1 MNTSNIK
8 LRLDELYFT
17 TVDDTQFSVL
27 ITRSTQDSISVITVN
42 ITPTD
47 TNLHGTY
54 TRRLGL
60 HAGFVM
66 EDGLL
71 HTLAM
76 ANENVAGDITAADVI
91 FQLQK
96 DLSNF
101 IPM

>member
-1 MNTSNIK
+1 MNNIK

-17 TVDDTQFSVL
+17 TVDDTQFSVM
-27 ITRSTQDSISVITVN
+27 ITRSADNSVITVTMAP
-42 ITPTD
+42 ID
-47 TNLHGTY
+47 SDLHGTY
-54 TRRLGL
+54 TRRMGL

-76 ANENVAGDITAADVI
+76 DNENVAGDITAVDVI

-96 DLSNF
+96 DLCNY

>member
-1 MNTSNIK
+1 MNNIK

-17 TVDDTQFSVL
+17 TVDDTQFSVM
-27 ITRSTQDSISVITVN
+27 ITRSADDSVITVT

-47 TNLHGTY
+47 SGCVHGTC
-54 TRRLGL
+54 RMGL

-101 IPM
+101 IPL